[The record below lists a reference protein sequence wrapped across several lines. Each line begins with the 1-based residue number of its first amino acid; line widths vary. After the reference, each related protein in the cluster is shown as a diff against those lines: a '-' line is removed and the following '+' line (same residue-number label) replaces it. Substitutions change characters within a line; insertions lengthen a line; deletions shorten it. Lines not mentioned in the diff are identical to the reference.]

1 VKPAA
6 LRRQFNAGL
15 LGLLGLGAAAL
26 WPQRSRAQGAVPSPH
41 AIDIP
46 RWFSNSLLDFKD
58 EIPEAAREG
67 KRVMVYFGQDG
78 CPYCKALM
86 KANFGPGPITDKTR
100 QHFTAIAINIW
111 GDLDVTWVDG
121 TRTTEKG
128 LARLLNVQFTP
139 TLLFFE
145 TDGRL
150 ALRLNG
156 YQPPERFTHVLD
168 YVIARRSRELSL
180 AEYLNTVAP
189 EGAAG
194 APLAPQPYLMADPTR
209 LARAGRRKPLAV
221 LFEAPGCK
229 ACGEMH
235 GEAFQRAGL
244 RRLLRGFDV
253 ARLQPGAAQALLT
266 PDGRRSDTRAFAR
279 DLGVNLYPTVVFF
292 DAQGREAFRFD
303 GYMRPFHIESAF
315 DYVASGAYQREPQF
329 QRFVQARA
337 EALERAGQPVDLWR

>member
-1 VKPAA
+1 MV
-6 LRRQFNAGL
+6 
-15 LGLLGLGAAAL
+15 AL
-26 WPQRSRAQGAVPSPH
+26 WAQPGPVAAQGAVPSPH
-41 AIDIP
+41 AIAIP

-67 KRVMVYFGQDG
+67 KRVMLYFGQDG

-86 KANFGPGPITDKTR
+86 QANFGAGPGASAITQKTR
-100 QHFTAIAINIW
+100 QHFTAIAVNIW

-128 LARLLNVQFTP
+128 LARLLKVQFTP

-150 ALRLNG
+150 ALRLDG

-168 YVIARRSRELSL
+168 YVIARRDRELSL
-180 AEYLNTVAP
+180 ADYLNSVAP
-189 EGAAG
+189 EKSAG
-194 APLAPQPYLMADPTR
+194 QPLAPQPYLMKDPLR
-209 LARAGRRKPLAV
+209 LARAGRNKPLAV

-229 ACGEMH
+229 ACAEMH
-235 GEAFQRAGL
+235 GEAFQRDSL
-244 RRLLRGFDV
+244 RRQLRGFDV
-253 ARLQPGAAQALLT
+253 ARLLPSGPGAPLPLST

-279 DLGVNLYPTVVFF
+279 DLRVNLYPTVVFF

-315 DYVASGAYQREPQF
+315 DYVASGAYLREPQF
-329 QRFVQARA
+329 QRFVQTRA
-337 EALERAGQPVDLWR
+337 EKLQRAGQKVDLWR